1 MITLK
6 ALQEQWAE
14 DSKIDQLNLG
24 SESTKTPILHSKY
37 LSYLTDYKLH
47 LQKIES
53 QRKLVRQYKWKYFRG
68 ELSKEELDHLKWDQ
82 YLGPQPLKNEM
93 ADFIDS
99 DSDIIKLD
107 DKIHY
112 IRVCLYHCENIM
124 KSLNSRTWDIKNA
137 VEWEKFTN
145 GSF

>member
-6 ALQEQWAE
+6 QLQDEWAA
-14 DSKIDQLNLG
+14 DSKIDELNLG

-37 LSYLTDYKLH
+37 LNHLTNFKLH
-47 LQKIES
+47 QQKVES
-53 QRKLVRQYKWKYFRG
+53 QRKLIRQYKWKYFRG
-68 ELSKEELDHLKWDQ
+68 ELSKEELEVLKWEQ

-93 ADFIDS
+93 NDFIDS
-99 DSDIIKLD
+99 DSDMIKLD

-112 IRVCLYHCENIM
+112 IKTCVFQCETIM